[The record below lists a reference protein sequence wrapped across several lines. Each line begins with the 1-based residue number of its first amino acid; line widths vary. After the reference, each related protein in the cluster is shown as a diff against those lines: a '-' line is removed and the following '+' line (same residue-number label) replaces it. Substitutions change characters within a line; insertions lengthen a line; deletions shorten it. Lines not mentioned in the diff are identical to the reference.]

1 MGSWERVMAEYQ
13 ISKYTEYNMR
23 LVMTLDV
30 KGEISVTS
38 QVSGLSS

>member
-23 LVMTLDV
+23 QDSHCWRM
-30 KGEISVTS
+30 
-38 QVSGLSS
+38 GLQTWEGRRLE